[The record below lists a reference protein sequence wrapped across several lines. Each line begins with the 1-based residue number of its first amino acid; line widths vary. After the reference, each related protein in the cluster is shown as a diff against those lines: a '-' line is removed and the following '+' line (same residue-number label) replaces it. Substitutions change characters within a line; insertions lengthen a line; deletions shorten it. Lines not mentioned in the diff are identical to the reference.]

1 MTPGDA
7 GQAHGASAGG
17 TGAEIIR
24 LLEAALAPIEPPARL
39 GDHLEQRLAEVQAAA
54 LEELSDWEIGAMRD
68 PRNWA
73 RPAAAVA
80 VGTAAGAAL
89 LVVRMRR
96 KQRSRLRAIA
106 NQSRRELL
114 DVISDARARIR

>member
-1 MTPGDA
+1 MTADA
-7 GQAHGASAGG
+7 GRAHEGVPGPGG
-17 TGAEIIR
+17 LEIIR
-24 LLEAALAPIEPPARL
+24 LLEAALAPIEPPAAL
-39 GDHLEQRLAEVQAAA
+39 GDQLEQRLAEVQAAA

-68 PRNWA
+68 PRNWV

-96 KQRSRLRAIA
+96 KQRSRLRSLADH
-106 NQSRRELL
+106 SRREVLEAL
-114 DVISDARARIR
+114 SDARARIR